1 MGGVNLVIKL
11 MIMIG
16 SIIKEIV
23 KIISIIVKQRKYVLK
38 KKKIQ
43 IAII

>member
-16 SIIKEIV
+16 SIIKETV